1 MLTVCHGETVMKK
14 ILITL
19 LAAAMIIQA
28 AVLTGYG
35 ESAASG
41 SDL

>member
-1 MLTVCHGETVMKK
+1 MKK

-19 LAAAMIIQA
+19 LAAVMIIQA

-35 ESAASG
+35 ESKATSFRTVKFILKVA
-41 SDL
+41 